1 MTLMHII
8 PQMDHMHET
17 ILIPTCSQGSVI
29 ASGLLKCLVGMISLI
44 QLTWYDI
51 DTIGLQ
57 KIHSYSCVCIHGC
70 VCCLIFL
77 APVLV
82 VVYNSDIQ

>member
-1 MTLMHII
+1 MVSSKIQLCLFLLHAFMTLMHVI

-51 DTIGLQ
+51 DAVGLQ
-57 KIHSYSCVCIHGC
+57 G
-70 VCCLIFL
+70 
-77 APVLV
+77 P
-82 VVYNSDIQ
+82 